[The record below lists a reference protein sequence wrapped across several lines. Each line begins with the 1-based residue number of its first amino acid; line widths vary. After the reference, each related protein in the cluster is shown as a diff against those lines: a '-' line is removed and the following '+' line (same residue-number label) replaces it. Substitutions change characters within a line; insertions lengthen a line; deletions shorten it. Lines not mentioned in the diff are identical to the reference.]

1 MSAGAVEQLVEKANS
16 GLHDV
21 VVKTLRAELGD
32 RRARI
37 ADLGAGSGAWSA
49 RLMAEGHTL
58 YAVERDRAFFALKT
72 LEPIVADLDEPFAH
86 LVPHGLDAVTAL
98 EVIEHLENPRHFL
111 REARKLLAPNGFLL
125 VTTPNIECVPARL
138 RFLAAGQL
146 RGFDRDPRFNDPTHI
161 TPIQTYM
168 FEKMAAATGFQ
179 IVHHDF
185 NRPAAANSK
194 SVVRFVSALA
204 APFMRG
210 IKGGDN
216 HIFVLRPLAT
226 ASK

>member
-1 MSAGAVEQLVEKANS
+1 MSAEPGGQLVEKANF

-32 RRARI
+32 RKARI
-37 ADLGAGSGAWSA
+37 ADLGAGSGAWA
-49 RLMAEGHTL
+49 GRLMAEGHTL
-58 YAVERDRAFFALKT
+58 YPVERDRASFALT
-72 LEPIVADLDEPFAH
+72 TVDPIVADLDEPFAH
-86 LVPHGLDAVTAL
+86 LVPSGLDAVTAL
-98 EVIEHLENPRHFL
+98 EIIEHLENPRHLL
-111 REARKLLAPNGFLL
+111 REARKLLAPNGFLI

-146 RGFDRDPRFNDPTHI
+146 RGFDRDPKFNDLTHI
-161 TPIQTYM
+161 TPIQTYL
-168 FEKMAAATGFQ
+168 FEKMAASTGFQ
-179 IVHHDF
+179 IVHHGF
-185 NRPAAANSK
+185 NRPDAANSK
-194 SVVRFVSALA
+194 SVVRFVSALV

-216 HIFVLRPLAT
+216 HIFVLRPDAA